1 MWNVWNEAF
10 RGELSCAERSYVSE
24 LRDARNQCAHQHK
37 ISIDD
42 ACRFVDTAHRLLS
55 AISAS
60 EANTVQTMKNEL
72 FRRRVDE
79 QQESWQGPRSVRIP
93 IPRDPWEEV
102 TERLKVGDA
111 VEGKMTSIKG
121 FCAFVE
127 IEEALQAAARIE
139 DECHRH
145 IGIPPK
151 SLNRTDGRDVYS
163 HILQLDQ
170 KRKKISLGMW

>member
-111 VEGKMTSIKG
+111 VEGKVTSIKG
-121 FCAFVE
+121 FGAFVE
-127 IEEALQAAARIE
+127 IEEGVTGLLHISKMSVTG
-139 DECHRH
+139 HVRH
-145 IGIPPK
+145 PSEKVSIGQIVEVYV
-151 SLNRTDGRDVYS
+151 LN
-163 HILQLDQ
+163 LDQ
-170 KRKKISLGMW
+170 KRKKK